1 MSKRIELAGLP
12 WFSFTDMAR
21 GRQHETLNAPHAAC
35 LGAVF
40 DWTRTF
46 LMAPHAELG
55 RMGDVCPFTA
65 QAARI
70 DTLRFASSDASS
82 LDPARARQDML
93 EAFAAFDRI
102 PVLVK
107 MANFRAVLVAFP
119 HCADDEGLAMLAQVQ
134 KSLRRLSFRQG
145 RMIGLFHDGTAAPGL
160 WNADFR
166 PLRAPV
172 PLLAIRALV
181 AQDAAFVRRHPLLAP
196 TYLAR
201 FRLSG
206 ARRLLPLL
214 LRRA

>member
-1 MSKRIELAGLP
+1 MLKRIEPARLT
-12 WFSFTDMAR
+12 WFSFADMAR
-21 GRQHETLNAPHAAC
+21 GLAHELLPEPHATG
-35 LGAVF
+35 LGATY

-55 RMGDVCPFTA
+55 RIGDVCPFTA
-65 QAARI
+65 QASRI
-70 DTLRFASSDASS
+70 DTLRFAASDASS
-82 LDPARARQDML
+82 HDQAQARQDML
-93 EAFAAFDRI
+93 EAFAAFDLI
-102 PVLVK
+102 PVSAK
-107 MANFRAVLVAFP
+107 MGNFRAVLVAFP
-119 HCADDEGLAMLAQVQ
+119 RCADDDGLGMLAAVQ

-145 RMIGLFHDGTAAPGL
+145 RMIGLFHDRTAAPGL

-181 AQDAAFVRRHPLLAP
+181 EQDAAFVRRHPLLAP

-201 FRLSG
+201 FRFSG
-206 ARRLLPLL
+206 ARRLLPFL